1 MKFLMLFD
9 NEMHIHIPEPMMLTE
24 RKKPPTIFQ

>member
-1 MKFLMLFD
+1 MTFLMLFD
-9 NEMHIHIPEPMMLTE
+9 NEIHIYLPELMMLTE